1 MALNCKAVTCT
12 VITTHAVEAGL
23 WYCLWGWMSVPV
35 RGSNEESMDS
45 VCVGSRD
52 TESIVSKKSWTGKVM
67 RVWSQV
73 IAWKSCQGPR
83 HLHFPLILVHEYH
96 PFPASAA
103 AGLHWCWQTVSLSQL
118 WPFQEFCGVQVV
130 GVNSELCLKVQR
142 VPNLHFPSWS
152 QWILMNLV
160 LDCTFPWTAST
171 FISAS
176 FSSLWKD
183 ALTCQLK
190 KDSAQIRT
198 RWCTAG
204 FRLQLL
210 SLK

>member
-1 MALNCKAVTCT
+1 MKSLWLVCVWAGAIRRALWVKRAGLEKWRVCDHKSSHASPAKVHVTC
-12 VITTHAVEAGL
+12 IFH
-23 WYCLWGWMSVPV
+23 S
-35 RGSNEESMDS
+35 
-45 VCVGSRD
+45 
-52 TESIVSKKSWTGKVM
+52 SWFM
-67 RVWSQV
+67 NIIHFQRALQQV
-73 IAWKSCQGPR
+73 Y
-83 HLHFPLILVHEYH
+83 V
-96 PFPASAA
+96 
-103 AGLHWCWQTVSLSQL
+103 WCWQTVSLSEL

-171 FISAS
+171 FIYAS

-190 KDSAQIRT
+190 KGSAQIRT